1 MKEMFSTPA
10 GTTPTG
16 EPTPAREYNYKPNA
30 VITDQRNTEIL
41 AIKTAFPGTPILYCA
56 WHVLKAW
63 ERETRS
69 RMTGMER
76 LTTKEKKYLREKA
89 SRHSRYD
96 LLSAVQLIGRLL
108 TLICSLMYLG
118 EAGSPRHSV

>member
-1 MKEMFSTPA
+1 MKQMFSTRA

-30 VITDQRNTEIL
+30 IITDQGNTEVL

-56 WHVLKAW
+56 WHIWKAW
-63 ERETRS
+63 EREIRS

-76 LTTKEKKYLREKA
+76 LTIKEKKDLREKA
-89 SRHSRYD
+89 SRHSRYV
-96 LLSAVQLIGRLL
+96 LLTAVRLSGRLHN
-108 TLICSLMYLG
+108 TYLFDNV
-118 EAGSPRHSV
+118 SR